1 MHLEAASLSTNVS
14 YARLTTNMAYGLERQ
29 SVTGSTYNSSLDLR
43 SLKQTRNGVRSL
55 SHRALLG
62 LVLGTSKVVARL
74 NRETSIGGVQSL
86 LGVDKDVVLN
96 KQLRALA
103 SVDTIG
109 NAIIVVVEEVA
120 GAEAERRAARVEVLE
135 VIVGIG
141 NGQVALIF
149 GAVGVGVADQRCLP
163 VVVQE
168 GVGYGNEVSSVGN
181 IQKTIIVV
189 LVVVAVR

>member
-1 MHLEAASLSTNVS
+1 M
-14 YARLTTNMAYGLERQ
+14 
-29 SVTGSTYNSSLDLR
+29 
-43 SLKQTRNGVRSL
+43 
-55 SHRALLG
+55 
-62 LVLGTSKVVARL
+62 
-74 NRETSIGGVQSL
+74 
-86 LGVDKDVVLN
+86 
-96 KQLRALA
+96 
-103 SVDTIG
+103 
-109 NAIIVVVEEVA
+109 A

-168 GVGYGNEVSSVGN
+168 GVGNGNEVGSVGN